1 MAERTVRTLLQM
13 ERSMQYGKTEAINAL
28 EQARAELKT
37 RGKFS
42 KGITSDGHVVLLA
55 SLMAKQLADA
65 CNQKGAQI
73 PIDLH
78 LTGEVR
84 FVRHQRAQRLFH
96 EPATLSTPDER
107 VQSVYRIGSG
117 FLTTL
122 TDHVSLLRQ
131 SENRDATALNH
142 YAQTIF
148 KNIFSQNLNKDSIKI
163 FKKNNIDLEPILPW
177 SDELL
182 SWDRFSTLELGGK
195 WANPPRFAKKFHGTR
210 WVYAKIDRQPGVNES
225 HLEDLVKARIIHP
238 AKKRLSI
245 INKARRAKKLKLVTQ
260 EQLKDVYLI
269 PVRWAGQPSLET
281 ERILGIHHR
290 ASGLWGRSDFVHHK
304 GHFILAKGIGVPP
317 ASAKMQELPEFPK
330 QFGSTQMLPS
340 ETYHYSLYHHK
351 VGNDIAEQDFRGG
364 MTRQSVDS
372 TTSWLKLVRD
382 EYQKAIQEKDPV
394 ALYAKKHGI
403 VDLPIPDHIV
413 SFKPFEAPVALD
425 GTKRIRD
432 TTFEQFGQHAEDW
445 RVWFYKSPH
454 PHRLYELS
462 RPTYPV
468 DIPAIMAPA
477 GIELTKKG
485 LTQGGEKITPDKATD
500 VITRRHTL
508 SLALLVHLVSHRLN
522 ASFGNDFGSVLTGS
536 NPGPDHFPDWD
547 TVEEKS
553 DPKEWQTAY
562 KDDLVD
568 AKNTIRQT
576 GKYMGLKLG
585 ADRFPISENLKL
597 FRKLVRKGRMY
608 AQRTGL
614 LRST

>member
-1 MAERTVRTLLQM
+1 MQ
-13 ERSMQYGKTEAINAL
+13 RSMQYGKTAAVDAL
-28 EQARAELKT
+28 ERAREELKD
-37 RGKFS
+37 RGKFA
-42 KGITSDGHVVLLA
+42 KGITPDGHVILLA

-84 FVRHQRAQRLFH
+84 FVSHQRAQRLFH

-107 VQSVYRIGSG
+107 VQSVYRIGSN

-122 TDHVSLLRQ
+122 TDQVSLLRQ
-131 SENRDATALNH
+131 GENRDARSLNN

-148 KNIFSQNLNKDSIKI
+148 KVVFSQSLNEDALKI
-163 FKKNNIDLEPILPW
+163 FKKNNVDLTPLIPL
-177 SDELL
+177 SMDQL
-182 SWDRFSTLELGGK
+182 SWDRFSTIKLGGK
-195 WANPPRFAKKFHGTR
+195 WSKPPKFAQKIHGTR
-210 WVYAKIDRQPGVNES
+210 WVYAKIDRQPGVNERQ
-225 HLEDLVKARIIHP
+225 LEDLVNARIIHP
-238 AKKRLSI
+238 AKKRLSF
-245 INKARRAKKLKLVTQ
+245 INKARRKGELEPVTE

-269 PVRWAGQPSLET
+269 PVRWAGQPSLNT
-281 ERILGIHHR
+281 EQLLGIHHR
-290 ASGLWGRSDFVHHK
+290 ATGLWGRSDFVHHK
-304 GHFILAKGIGVPP
+304 GHFILAKGIGVTP
-317 ASAKMQELPEFPK
+317 ASARMQEVTGLPE
-330 QFGSTQMLPS
+330 QLGSTQFGPS
-340 ETYHYSLYHHK
+340 QTYHYSLFHHK
-351 VGNDIAEQDFRGG
+351 LGNDIAEQDFRGG
-364 MTRQSVDS
+364 MTQQSVDS
-372 TTSWLKLVRD
+372 TTAWLKFVRD
-382 EYQKAIQEKDPV
+382 EYKKAIDEKDPV

-403 VDLPIPDHIV
+403 GDLPIPEHIV

-425 GTKRIRD
+425 GVKRLRD
-432 TTFEQFGQHAEDW
+432 STFEQFGQHAQDW

-477 GIELTKKG
+477 GIKLTKKG
-485 LTQGGEKITPDKATD
+485 LTQGGEKISPEKAAD
-500 VITRRHTL
+500 VITRRHTI

-522 ASFGNDFGSVLTGS
+522 ASFGNEYGSVLSGS
-536 NPGPDHFPDWD
+536 NPGPEHFPDWD

-553 DPKEWQTAY
+553 DPKEWQKAY
-562 KDDLVD
+562 KEDLVD

-585 ADRFPISENLKL
+585 AERFPVSENLQL
-597 FRKLVRKGRMY
+597 FGSLVRKGRRY

-614 LRST
+614 LRSA